1 MTEVVLNVCVSDDK
15 SFKFKLNPKSKGWH
29 FKNILIGIPVWP
41 DDYRKEGSVVKTLL
55 PPGKL
60 KDMRRAVAKK
70 SV

>member
-1 MTEVVLNVCVSDDK
+1 MITE
-15 SFKFKLNPKSKGWH
+15 
-29 FKNILIGIPVWP
+29 
-41 DDYRKEGSVVKTLL
+41 KEGSVVKTLL